1 MEGRTRRKGR
11 DSKKA
16 KQEEKKKRMKWKKG
30 TGKEEARVGREGR
43 KETSGLDNV
52 WNGRNGA
59 EWWNTGPFSQP

>member
-1 MEGRTRRKGR
+1 
-11 DSKKA
+11 
-16 KQEEKKKRMKWKKG
+16 MKWKKG